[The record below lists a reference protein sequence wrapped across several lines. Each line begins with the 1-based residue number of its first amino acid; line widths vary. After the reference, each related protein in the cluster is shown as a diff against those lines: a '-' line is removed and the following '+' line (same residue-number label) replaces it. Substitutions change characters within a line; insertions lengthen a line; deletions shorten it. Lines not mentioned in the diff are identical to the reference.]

1 MPDCATCGGYVS
13 PDFVRVFG
21 DNDRVVRSCPSCRG
35 TVPEPASTD
44 NVVAETETQTVD
56 ETHTQSVS
64 ADGGERIEE
73 DDTETLNETETEPSL
88 TAESADDGLTSDP
101 VDERQGTSTS
111 VSDVGVAEPETA
123 MATGTD
129 RSPLGFLRSVFS
141 R

>member
-21 DNDRVVRSCPSCRG
+21 DNDRIVRSCPSCRG
-35 TVPEPASTD
+35 TAPEPASS
-44 NVVAETETQTVD
+44 ETVEETT
-56 ETHTQSVS
+56 EYAATPSVS

-73 DDTETLNETETEPSL
+73 DETIEETEAETETTPSL
-88 TAESADDGLTSDP
+88 TADTTDDVTSDP
-101 VDERQGTSTS
+101 VDDGQGTSTG
-111 VSDVGVAEPETA
+111 VDVGDAAEAETA
-123 MATGTD
+123 VAAGTD